1 MPARRSDAPRTSYL
15 EILETIG
22 KRTMAIGIGGSSAAT
37 ELAKLGDMTSGI
49 APIQPAE
56 YAARIERA
64 QALMTQYGLDAI
76 YVESGTNLLYFTG
89 VAWRRSERL
98 TGALIPASG
107 PVQYVVPAFERG
119 TFIGMMQISG
129 DIHYWDEDENPYQLL
144 ADVVERRGIG
154 AGTLGFDESAPYF
167 MYEGIRERAPALR
180 IRSAADV
187 TRACRIRKSATELA
201 LMQRANDMTLR
212 VHQAAAA
219 ILREGIATDEVL
231 DFIDDAHRAVGARR
245 GSTFCIVLFG
255 PDTAYPHGVKRP
267 KRLEH
272 NDMVLIDTGCQL
284 YDYHSDITR
293 TYVFGSAD
301 ARQRE
306 VWEHEKHAQRIAF
319 ERVKAGVS
327 AEEGDRAVRTY
338 LQSIG
343 YGPGYTLPGL
353 PHRTGHGIGL
363 DIHEWPY
370 LVGGDRTELD
380 VGMCFSIEPM
390 LCVPNEFGVR
400 HEDHV
405 YITADGPRWF
415 TQPARSIDDP
425 FGLG

>member
-1 MPARRSDAPRTSYL
+1 
-15 EILETIG
+15 
-22 KRTMAIGIGGSSAAT
+22 MAIGIGGSTPAA
-37 ELAKLGDMTSGI
+37 ELAKLENMANGV

-56 YAARIERA
+56 YTARIERA
-64 QALMTQYGLDAI
+64 RASMRQQGIDAI
-76 YVESGTNLLYFTG
+76 YIESGTNLLYFTG

-107 PVQYVVPAFERG
+107 PLQYVLPAFERG
-119 TFIGMMQISG
+119 TFTGMMQIPG
-129 DIHYWDEDENPYQLL
+129 DIHCWNEDEDPYRLL
-144 ADVVERRGIG
+144 ANVVERLGIG

-167 MYEGIRERAPALR
+167 MYEGIRERASALR
-180 IRSAADV
+180 IRSAMEI
-187 TRACRIRKSATELA
+187 TRACRIRKSAAELA

-212 VHQAAAA
+212 VHQAVAA
-219 ILREGIATDEVL
+219 ILREGISADEVL
-231 DFIDDAHRAVGARR
+231 DFTDTAHRAVGARR

-255 PDTAYPHGVKRP
+255 PDTAYPHGVKHP
-267 KRLEH
+267 KRLER

-293 TYVFGSAD
+293 TYVFGEAS

-306 VWEHEKHAQRIAF
+306 VWAHEKQAQRVAF
-319 ERVKAGVS
+319 ERVRAGMA
-327 AEEGDRAVRTY
+327 AEEGDRAVRDY
-338 LQSIG
+338 LKSVG
-343 YGPGYTLPGL
+343 YGPDYALPGL

-370 LVGGDRTELD
+370 LVGGDRTVLD
-380 VGMCFSIEPM
+380 EGMCFSIEPM
-390 LCVPNEFGVR
+390 LCVPNEFGIR
-400 HEDHV
+400 HEDHA

-415 TQPARSIDDP
+415 TQPAKSIDDP